1 MSSFVNSFRA
11 GRSDKMAIDDRT
23 RRNALEDSEQAY
35 LESERARASAGRNQF
50 ASFLGN
56 PTADAIP
63 QLAASD
69 PQLAMSAN
77 NYMQSINAHNDD
89 QRAAAKNFVLQG
101 AQTLAGLADNP
112 QAFEQTKAEL
122 MAAYQEQFPNMPPL
136 NVQGISPQTVQSFV
150 GQAAAR
156 SGAGLS
162 AVNPRMA
169 YEQTPK
175 FFENEQDFTNKR
187 KLEYTKE
194 AIAKRSDTAGNRN
207 QLVQTAD
214 GSFVWADPYSK
225 SVTPAGIQGPKKSGD
240 DPMKLRKEFRNLPSV
255 QSYETVAPIINAAK
269 VAPDTGAGDLQ
280 IIYSVG
286 KILDPNS
293 VVREGEL
300 ALIIDSQS
308 MLSKIFGEGRLQLG
322 KGGRIRPEQRAQ
334 MMDILNDRENVY
346 RKAYERDFNQY
357 AEYAKSQNLDPGQ
370 VTGTHFATAFEGGS
384 SSGVNA
390 DVSNRVN
397 KYLERAGGQ

>member
-1 MSSFVNSFRA
+1 MPIDRSIANPFVPGGDVPQIMNYLNQQKQAGVENALRDRQLTGQENLVAFNQKRLLQQDQQQQEAAQAQAEADKSKA
-11 GRSDKMAIDDRT
+11 GR
-23 RRNALEDSEQAY
+23 EW
-35 LESERARASAGRNQF
+35 
-50 ASFLGN
+50 
-56 PTADAIP
+56 
-63 QLAASD
+63 
-69 PQLAMSAN
+69 
-77 NYMQSINAHNDD
+77 
-89 QRAAAKNFVLQG
+89 G
-101 AQTLAGLADNP
+101 AQVLPIASTHPDRIPTIIAVGKRLGHLP
-112 QAFEQTKAEL
+112 PE
-122 MAAYQEQFPNMPPL
+122 FPDT
-136 NVQGISPQTVQSFV
+136 ISPEQVAQLSVQLGEV
-150 GQAAAR
+150 Q
-156 SGAGLS
+156 GLS
-162 AVNPRMA
+162 AE
-169 YEQTPK
+169 EQFRNSPK

-240 DPMKLRKEFRNLPSV
+240 DPTKLRKEFRNLPSV
-255 QSYETVAPIINAAK
+255 QSYETVAPIISAAK

-280 IIYSVG
+280 MIYSVG